1 MPPPVV
7 AVRKFVFKH
16 ELPPDYVLDDIMD
29 EDHSNKKYSPAD
41 EETVSAERTVPVVE
55 ITAQVLSFGARSF
68 WVHLSETRVSSDAPP
83 PVFGPCAVAIA
94 GISADVTSTAIID
107 DVPLPLQS
115 QQQQQ
120 QESGYGAPNPQ
131 TVFAQ
136 SLAQRLARRLQK
148 MCGTAVTVYVA
159 CGLTGEKMELLG
171 TPAGCSFDVTM
182 RFGAAVFQHV
192 LELIREELLPADG
205 TALSP

>member
-1 MPPPVV
+1 MPPPVL
-7 AVRKFVFKH
+7 AVRQFVFTH
-16 ELPPDYVLDDIMD
+16 ELPPDCVLDDSMD
-29 EDHSNKKYSPAD
+29 ENHRSKQSHSLVDD
-41 EETVSAERTVPVVE
+41 EIVATERTVPVVE
-55 ITAQVLSFGARSF
+55 ITAQVLSFGRRCF
-68 WVHLSETRVSSDAPP
+68 WVHLSEARLRSDAPP

-94 GISADVTSTAIID
+94 GISEDITSTALID

-115 QQQQQ
+115 QKQQD

-159 CGLTGEKMELLG
+159 CGLTGEKVELLG

-182 RFGAAVFQHV
+182 RFGAAVFNHV
-192 LELIREELLPADG
+192 LELIRDDLLPDG
-205 TALSP
+205 VTA